1 MRYATDDR
9 VTWVYTD
16 SSQWV
21 VKCQLGKRNWVRIE
35 YVRYEFAIGATCS
48 CDAVC
53 YDSRGGV
60 GMVEIEFDTTMSKS
74 RLCALFCMW
83 LDWWSICLDEVLG
96 RKRCRIVSCE
106 VPLLRSVYVRN
117 TK

>member
-1 MRYATDDR
+1 MS
-9 VTWVYTD
+9 VTNLL
-16 SSQWV
+16 SGLHV
-21 VKCQLGKRNWVRIE
+21 VAMQ
-35 YVRYEFAIGATCS
+35 FAMIP
-48 CDAVC
+48 
-53 YDSRGGV
+53 GGV

-106 VPLLRSVYVRN
+106 IPLLRYVYVRN